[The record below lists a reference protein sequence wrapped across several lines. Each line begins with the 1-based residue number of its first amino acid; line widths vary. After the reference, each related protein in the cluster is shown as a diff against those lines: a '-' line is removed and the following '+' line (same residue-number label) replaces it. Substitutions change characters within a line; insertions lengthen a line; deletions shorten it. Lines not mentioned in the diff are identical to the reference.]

1 MGIIKWYSIYSVNN
15 EVIDGQHKMLFNTF
29 NRLYDKCIGN
39 DEIDYALALDDLLT
53 YSEQHMS
60 SEEQY
65 MKEIGYADIDA
76 HIEMHKEFARKVSRL
91 NRMNVDQDNDRCRE
105 LIVLLGNWL
114 LSHEIEEDKKFV
126 GQEVVF

>member
-1 MGIIKWYSIYSVNN
+1 MGIIKWYSFYSVKN
-15 EVIDGQHKMLFNTF
+15 EVIDSQHKKLFETFNT
-29 NRLYDKCIGN
+29 LYEKCIAN

-76 HIEMHKEFARKVSRL
+76 HIEMHKEFAHKISRL